1 MDKDLSEKTEN
12 PSASAPTGGALT
24 ILKNYFQSFRQR
36 RNRVRIKRTWRERF
50 ALLTFSQWAYFAAF
64 ILLLFTNEDGDWESS
79 GIVWVGL
86 IAAIGLSREIWH
98 LFHRMWHT
106 MLGKGVLLVLYA
118 ATANFALAM
127 AAMKVNI
134 IAGIEPTPLKFTL
147 GFTTLIMLPMWIFT
161 ASVLMSSVLLMAGNL
176 WLLLAG
182 FLRLIRIKVRVHW
195 EDQSFAF
202 TSMVLRIILLPIVIT
217 ALYVISK
224 PYVEQVLTLNIPL
237 EIIQSDLTEEQL
249 EDLRNLDEA
258 ARAAKLKE
266 FAEQDLVEIRLST
279 GEAQPGSSAKTAED
293 LSPEAVTDGF
303 IDKLIAAFIFHMETY
318 SYSSC
323 AKEPYQRVLTID
335 DYSMLVAEP
344 DENNALG
351 YSFSIAACRP
361 VYEPVDDNVEAATG
375 DGNR

>member
-1 MDKDLSEKTEN
+1 MDNNLSEKTEK
-12 PSASAPTGGALT
+12 PSASAPAGGAFN

-36 RNRVRIKRTWRERF
+36 RNTVRIKRTWRERV
-50 ALLTFSQWAYFAAF
+50 ALLTFSQWTYFAAF
-64 ILLLFTNEDGDWESS
+64 ILFLFTNKEGDWEGS

-86 IAAIGLSREIWH
+86 IAGIGLSREIWH
-98 LFHRMWHT
+98 LFHRIWHT

-118 ATANFALAM
+118 ATANLALAM

-134 IAGIEPTPLKFTL
+134 IPGIEPTPLKFTL

-202 TSMVLRIILLPIVIT
+202 TSMILRIILLPIVIS
-217 ALYVISK
+217 ALYLISK

-237 EIIQSDLTEEQL
+237 EIIQNDLTEEQL
-249 EDLRNLDEA
+249 EELRNLDEA

-266 FAEQDLVEIRLST
+266 FAEQDLVQIRLSK
-279 GEAQPGSSAKTAED
+279 GEAQADDNAQSAED
-293 LSPEAVTDGF
+293 FTPRVVTDGF

-361 VYEPVDDNVEAATG
+361 VYEQVDEPAENTTG
-375 DGNR
+375 D